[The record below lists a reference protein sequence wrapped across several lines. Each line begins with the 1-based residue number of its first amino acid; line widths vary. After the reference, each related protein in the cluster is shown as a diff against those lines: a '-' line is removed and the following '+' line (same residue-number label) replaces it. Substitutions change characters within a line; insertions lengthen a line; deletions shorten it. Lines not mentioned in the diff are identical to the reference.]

1 MNVLVVNGAACGNDA
16 AYNAIRLA
24 SVLAWV
30 YPLPP
35 DGPLTLVASWLE
47 HGVPREP
54 PDLDGATPG
63 ALQNIRVCPFP
74 PRIQAA

>member
-54 PDLDGATPG
+54 
-63 ALQNIRVCPFP
+63 R
-74 PRIQAA
+74 